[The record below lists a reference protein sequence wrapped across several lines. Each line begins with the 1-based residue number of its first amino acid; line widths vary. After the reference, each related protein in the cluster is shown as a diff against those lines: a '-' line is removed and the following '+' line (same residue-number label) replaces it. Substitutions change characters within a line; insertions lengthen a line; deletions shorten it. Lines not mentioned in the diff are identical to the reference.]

1 MYFSKSQTHYLVL
14 VQTPFSMK
22 VRFNTSPLLSG
33 CSCCSLTLETAYY
46 VGHFEA
52 LENNMAIRESAQGG
66 ITIIIA
72 KSQLKQRLTQF
83 RSTYIFRYS
92 LFYVQMIRVNHFSI
106 HTFFKS
112 LRIKSLVQQE
122 VNVRKVKPI
131 QFIFVIMSC
140 LSFRGVKDD
149 LARFQPIDVLIPCTT
164 IPLFNQKDCFLK
176 MENLV
181 MFCWGFF
188 F

>member
-1 MYFSKSQTHYLVL
+1 
-14 VQTPFSMK
+14 MK
-22 VRFNTSPLLSG
+22 VSFNTSPLLKIACG
-33 CSCCSLTLETAYY
+33 Y

-83 RSTYIFRYS
+83 RSAYILRYS
-92 LFYVQMIRVNHFSI
+92 LLYVQMIRINRFSI
-106 HTFFKS
+106 NIFLKAS
-112 LRIKSLVQQE
+112 ELSLVQQE
-122 VNVRKVKPI
+122 VNARKVKPI

-140 LSFRGVKDD
+140 LSFRGVKND
-149 LARFQPIDVLIPCTT
+149 LARFQPIDVLIPCTM

-176 MENLV
+176 IENLV
-181 MFCWGFF
+181 ICWGFLF
-188 F
+188 